1 MVTESVLIFRGGKDV
16 YNSRSEYSRTKIP
29 RLCALMDENHDKPEG
44 KHEIEEEKIDLEE
57 ENKQVRHKRKE
68 KEADTQPQH
77 SHKRKKQKV
86 VHKSY
91 PGKNHVTRKVEYD
104 DNDSKVKASSKVDT
118 LQLEGKTKLNT
129 HTLSANSNPN
139 DDKENKDPRANVPP
153 DPPKTANATK
163 VRSKLKTIPSKGKN
177 QTSLLN
183 FISRTTAP
191 SREPGGSSKPVSPPT
206 AGDCTNPQLTQNFK
220 HK

>member
-1 MVTESVLIFRGGKDV
+1 
-16 YNSRSEYSRTKIP
+16 
-29 RLCALMDENHDKPEG
+29 MDENHDKPEE

-104 DNDSKVKASSKVDT
+104 DNESKVKASSKVDN

-139 DDKENKDPRANVPP
+139 DDKENMDPRANVPP

-183 FISRTTAP
+183 FISRTSAP

-206 AGDCTNPQLTQNFK
+206 TGDCTNPQLTQNFK